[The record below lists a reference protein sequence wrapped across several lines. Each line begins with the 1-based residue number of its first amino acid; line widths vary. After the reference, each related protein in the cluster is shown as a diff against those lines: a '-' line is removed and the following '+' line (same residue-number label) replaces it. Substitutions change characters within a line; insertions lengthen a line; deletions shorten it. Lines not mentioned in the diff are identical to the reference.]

1 MAKLTKTEEDFLEWL
16 DTYEESTT
24 LHNLWLKTAAA
35 SFEAVYR
42 TMDSMVQKGMVEK
55 KDGNEFKL
63 TLDGQSKLA
72 VIRKEEIKRFYE
84 REKKRKKEREAN
96 LSRKEE

>member
-1 MAKLTKTEEDFLEWL
+1 MAKLTKTEEDFLEWI

-24 LHNLWLKTAAA
+24 LHNLWLKTADA

-42 TMDSMVQKGMVEK
+42 TMDAMVQKGMVEK

-72 VIRKEEIKRFYE
+72 VIRKEAIKRYNE
-84 REKKRKKEREAN
+84 REKERRE
-96 LSRKEE
+96 SRSRQEE